1 MKERIAPSE
10 ELAKALLKGL
20 PKEVLES
27 MEMALK
33 KANNKKD
40 KKMTNEEEY
49 KIIEAMESTIIDFI
63 MVEGEDLSAN
73 GTLLLM
79 FNIMTG
85 IELALKDTLGEEDFN
100 RHKSV
105 VMESKRLQLK
115 KQEEYANKILQEKLD
130 FVDELLKK
138 FGDK

>member
-27 MEMALK
+27 MEKALK
-33 KANNKKD
+33 KDTNKKD

-49 KIIEAMESTIIDFI
+49 KMIEAMESTIIDFI
-63 MVEGEDLSAN
+63 MVEGEDLSVN

-100 RHKSV
+100 QHKNV